1 MGHVGWIHKR
11 RLPMRVK
18 NSAEVNRV
26 NAVMNDVFD
35 RLRGH
40 FVEGKIKYEFEQGDE
55 SPDVSHVFVVYL
67 NDGSR
72 ITLHKSI
79 AESKHRFVEINI
91 DDASDE
97 LQFPESCPSIYCDG
111 EIDDSK
117 LKQME
122 SMLDRFL
129 ND

>member
-1 MGHVGWIHKR
+1 MGYVGRIHKGK
-11 RLPMRVK
+11 LHMRVK

-26 NAVMNDVFD
+26 NAVMNEVFD
-35 RLRGH
+35 RIRCH
-40 FVEGKIKYEFEQGDE
+40 FVKDKIKYEFEQGDE

-72 ITLHKSI
+72 IILHKSI
-79 AESKHRFVEINI
+79 AQSKYRFVEINI

-97 LQFPESCPSIYCDG
+97 LKFPESCPSIYCDG

-117 LKQME
+117 LRQME
-122 SMLDRFL
+122 SMLDKFL